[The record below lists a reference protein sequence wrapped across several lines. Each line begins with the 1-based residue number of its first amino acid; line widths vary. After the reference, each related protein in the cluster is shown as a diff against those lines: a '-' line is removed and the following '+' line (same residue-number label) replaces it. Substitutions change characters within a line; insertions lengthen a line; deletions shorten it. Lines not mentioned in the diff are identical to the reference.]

1 MITIE
6 NFHQCLLTKNDCYI
20 RNTNERKLP
29 TNQQDSRY
37 RNYYQGPTKIVVH
50 STGANNPYIS
60 RYVQPNDGLL
70 GENKYGNSWNNSGL
84 DVCVNAFIGKVT
96 DGSVAVYQTLPW
108 DYRPWGVGSGSKGSY
123 NDCAIQFEICEDK
136 LVDANY
142 AKECY
147 ERAAQLCAY
156 LCDEYDIPVAGIVS
170 HKEAHEQGY
179 GSNHGDPEHWWR
191 KFGLSMSNF
200 RARVQEILD
209 SKKEVENMTDN
220 LTRYNTINEM
230 PDYAKSTI
238 EKLVNKGYLK
248 GDGNGFD
255 LSLDMV
261 RMFVIL
267 DRAGMFGA

>member
-1 MITIE
+1 M
-6 NFHQCLLTKNDCYI
+6 TKNDCYI
-20 RNTNERKLP
+20 RNTKEKNLAP
-29 TNQQDSRY
+29 SQQDSRY
-37 RNYYQGPTKIVVH
+37 KKYYQGPTKIVVH
-50 STGANNPYIS
+50 STGANNPQIS
-60 RYVQPNDGLL
+60 RYVQPNDGFL
-70 GENKYGNSWNNSGL
+70 GENKYGNSWNNPGL
-84 DVCVNAFIGKVT
+84 DACVNAFIGKVA

-123 NDCAIQFEICEDK
+123 NDCAIQFEICEDN
-136 LVDANY
+136 LTDANY

-147 ERAAQLCAY
+147 ERAAHLCAY
-156 LCDEYDIPVAGIVS
+156 LCNEYGISVTGIVS

-209 SKKEVENMTDN
+209 SEKEVENMEN
-220 LTRYNTINEM
+220 NITRYNTISEM
-230 PDYAKSTI
+230 PDYAKSTV
-238 EKLVNKGYLK
+238 EKLVKKEYLK

-267 DRAGMFGA
+267 DRAGMFGD